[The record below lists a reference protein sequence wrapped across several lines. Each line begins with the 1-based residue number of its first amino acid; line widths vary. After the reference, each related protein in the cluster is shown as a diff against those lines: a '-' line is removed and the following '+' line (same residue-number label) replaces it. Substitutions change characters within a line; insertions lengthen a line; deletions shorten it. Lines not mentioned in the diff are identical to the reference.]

1 MSEKAAFQLSRF
13 LSSSIIINNKRGLST
28 IIFIHFF
35 LIAAS
40 SNCVFPQQWEGSW
53 FQSGVPQTIDIQGS
67 TISNRGTCIASEN
80 DKFLMRE

>member
-1 MSEKAAFQLSRF
+1 MMFTVIDICF
-13 LSSSIIINNKRGLST
+13 SSFT
-28 IIFIHFF
+28 
-35 LIAAS
+35 AS

-67 TISNRGTCIASEN
+67 TMSNRGSCIASDG